1 MLLAEPAR
9 IRGDNYGALVPLV
22 PLAPALQAH
31 QCLRGETAIYRSLP
45 QAILTR
51 AYARSYGHAARCVA
65 RLREIAAKGI
75 GLLPLE
81 SHEDFEGAIQSR
93 HARNPH
99 RCVAPRPSEPSSRP
113 AGPKRRQPMPSCCNL
128 ARALPQRS
136 PAPTA
141 SSLRGS
147 SQQ

>member
-93 HARNPH
+93 HARK
-99 RCVAPRPSEPSSRP
+99 VAFWAHVKS
-113 AGPKRRQPMPSCCNL
+113 KRSDQVDEVERDDD
-128 ARALPQRS
+128 A
-136 PAPTA
+136 
-141 SSLRGS
+141 
-147 SQQ
+147 